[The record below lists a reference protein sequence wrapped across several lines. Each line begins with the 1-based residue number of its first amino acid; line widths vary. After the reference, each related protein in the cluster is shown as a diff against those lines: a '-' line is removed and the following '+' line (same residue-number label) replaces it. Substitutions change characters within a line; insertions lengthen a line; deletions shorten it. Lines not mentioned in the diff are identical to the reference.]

1 MAEEPLLSSTPSEH
15 PRIEGKQLVVP
26 LSAVKSMQLTTSV
39 VHEARQLQSLR
50 LTGQL
55 MLDPAKLVHVTTR
68 FAGEVVSVASADGK
82 DGPQIRIGQKVKQGQ
97 LLAKIWSKDIG
108 EKKSDLVDALSQLYL
123 DESIYQRLKE
133 LQKSGAIQE
142 RAIDEKQRDYES
154 DLIQVERIR
163 RTLTSWRIS
172 DAETQKIE
180 AEARRIHAKAMAG
193 PSADLDTQASEK
205 PVADSLV
212 DGTWG
217 EIQIIAPV
225 EGTILEK
232 NITVGDIVGTAD
244 DLFKVADLSR
254 LIVMANIYEEDLPSV
269 MALPEHQRVW
279 QIEVNSRARSTN
291 VKGTIEVIGDV
302 IDPNQH
308 TAILQGHIDNAG
320 GVFRIGQFMQT
331 TIELPVESAMLQLP
345 LEAII
350 DAGSQNQIFVSRSDD
365 LTRWERINVSLSR
378 RTSKFVWVASDEKV
392 PLKVGDKLLT
402 RGCLELSSLMDELTP
417 VAEDSR

>member
-1 MAEEPLLSSTPSEH
+1 MAEESPLPSTRDEH

-26 LSAVKSMQLTTSV
+26 LSTVKSMQLSTTV
-39 VHEARQLQSLR
+39 VHEARQPQSLQ

-68 FAGEVVSVASADGK
+68 FGGEVVRVAAADGK
-82 DGPQIRIGQKVKQGQ
+82 DGPQIRVGEKVKQGQ
-97 LLAKIWSKDIG
+97 LLAKIWSKEIG

-163 RTLTSWRIS
+163 RTLTSWRIA
-172 DAETQKIE
+172 DAEMQKIE
-180 AEARRIHAKAMAG
+180 AEAKRIHANALAG
-193 PSADLDTQASEK
+193 PSVELDAQASGK

-225 EGTILEK
+225 DGTILEK
-232 NITVGDIVGTAD
+232 NITVGDIVGTDD

-269 MALPEHQRVW
+269 MALPENQRVW
-279 QIEVNSRARSTN
+279 NIDVNSCVRSTN

-308 TAILQGHIDNAG
+308 TAVLQGHIDNTG
-320 GVFRIGQFMQT
+320 GVFRIGQFVQT
-331 TIELPVESAMLQLP
+331 IVDIPVESALLQLP

-392 PLKVGDKLLT
+392 SLKIGDKLLT
-402 RGCLELSSLMDELTP
+402 RGCLELSSVMDELTP
-417 VAEDSR
+417 VARNAP

>member
-1 MAEEPLLSSTPSEH
+1 MAAEPPLPSTLVEH
-15 PRIEGKQLVVP
+15 PRLEGKQLVVP
-26 LSAVKSMQLTTSV
+26 LSTVKSMQLTTGV
-39 VHEARQLQSLR
+39 VHDARQPQSLR

-68 FAGEVVSVASADGK
+68 FGGEVVRVASADGK

-142 RAIDEKQRDYES
+142 RAIDEKQRAYES

-172 DAETQKIE
+172 YAEMQRIE
-180 AEARRIHAKAMAG
+180 AEAKRIHAKAMAG
-193 PSADLDTQASEK
+193 PSVDLDTQASDK
-205 PVADSLV
+205 PVIDSLV

-232 NITVGDIVGTAD
+232 NITVGDIVGTD
-244 DLFKVADLSR
+244 HDLFKVADLSR
-254 LIVMANIYEEDLPSV
+254 LIVMANIFEEDLPSV
-269 MALPEHQRVW
+269 MALPEDQRVW
-279 QIEVNSRARSTN
+279 QDRKSV
-291 VKGTIEVIGDV
+291 V
-302 IDPNQH
+302 
-308 TAILQGHIDNAG
+308 
-320 GVFRIGQFMQT
+320 
-331 TIELPVESAMLQLP
+331 
-345 LEAII
+345 
-350 DAGSQNQIFVSRSDD
+350 
-365 LTRWERINVSLSR
+365 
-378 RTSKFVWVASDEKV
+378 
-392 PLKVGDKLLT
+392 
-402 RGCLELSSLMDELTP
+402 
-417 VAEDSR
+417 

>member
-1 MAEEPLLSSTPSEH
+1 MVFGTVNDLHYRRRRDVIVRNAGERMRSTGFQLRSSGLRHVWNAPNIRQYVVCILVFISTVRFAPCWNAKAEESPLPSTRDEH

-26 LSAVKSMQLTTSV
+26 LSTVKSMQLSTTV
-39 VHEARQLQSLR
+39 VHEARQPQSLQ

-68 FAGEVVSVASADGK
+68 FGGEVVRVAAADGK
-82 DGPQIRIGQKVKQGQ
+82 DGPQIRVGEKVKQGQ
-97 LLAKIWSKDIG
+97 LLAKIWSKEIG

-163 RTLTSWRIS
+163 RTLTSWRIA
-172 DAETQKIE
+172 DAEMQKIE
-180 AEARRIHAKAMAG
+180 AEAKRIHANALAG
-193 PSADLDTQASEK
+193 PSVELDAQASGK

-225 EGTILEK
+225 DGTILEK
-232 NITVGDIVGTAD
+232 NITVGDIVGTDD

-269 MALPEHQRVW
+269 MALPEDQRVW
-279 QIEVNSRARSTN
+279 SIEVNSRTRSRWT
-291 VKGTIEVIGDV
+291 GCCPAWPRPASTSR
-302 IDPNQH
+302 
-308 TAILQGHIDNAG
+308 
-320 GVFRIGQFMQT
+320 FRW
-331 TIELPVESAMLQLP
+331 S
-345 LEAII
+345 
-350 DAGSQNQIFVSRSDD
+350 
-365 LTRWERINVSLSR
+365 
-378 RTSKFVWVASDEKV
+378 
-392 PLKVGDKLLT
+392 
-402 RGCLELSSLMDELTP
+402 
-417 VAEDSR
+417 